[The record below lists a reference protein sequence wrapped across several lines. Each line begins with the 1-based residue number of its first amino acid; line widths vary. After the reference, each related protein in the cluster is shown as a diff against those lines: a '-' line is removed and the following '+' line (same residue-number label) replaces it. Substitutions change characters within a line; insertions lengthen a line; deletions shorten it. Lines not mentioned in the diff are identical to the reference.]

1 MVATKLITAAQLLA
15 MGSEADQT
23 ELVEG
28 ELVKMSPAS
37 GDHGR
42 IGSDLHGF
50 LWMHVR
56 AHRLGQLFT
65 VETGFIVGRH
75 PDSVLAPD
83 VAFVS
88 VDRLVANQQLPGFVP
103 FAPDLAVEIES
114 PSNTR
119 AELRR
124 KIELYFGGGSRL
136 VWLVR
141 PTRHT
146 VTVFAPELV
155 EVVLREAD
163 TLDGGDV
170 LPGFRLPLTDLFS
183 AP

>member
-1 MVATKLITAAQLLA
+1 MVATKLITAAELLA
-15 MGSEADQT
+15 MGSEADHT

-28 ELVKMSPAS
+28 ELVRMSPAS
-37 GDHGR
+37 GDHAR

-56 AHRLGQLFT
+56 AHRLGRLFT
-65 VETGFIVGRH
+65 SESGFILGRD

-83 VAFVS
+83 IAFVAAE
-88 VDRLVANQQLPGFVP
+88 RLVANQQLPGFVP
-103 FAPDLAVEIES
+103 FAPDLAIEIES

-119 AELRR
+119 AEFRR
-124 KIELYFGGGSRL
+124 KFELYFRAGTRL
-136 VWLVR
+136 IWLVR
-141 PTRHT
+141 PIRRT
-146 VTVFAPELV
+146 VTVFTPDAA

-170 LPGFRLPLTDLFS
+170 IPGFRLPLAELFG
-183 AP
+183 